1 MQLLRGLIMEQAL
14 TRIVVFRRPLAD
26 PDAGDGQTAYNGGIK
41 RGIVVQAEVAAE
53 PDKDVSRFHEHVPT
67 EKGETILSESASWL
81 TVCTGLETASANG
94 TMVLSH
100 GWRMPSHVPTTIS
113 LAAR

>member
-1 MQLLRGLIMEQAL
+1 MVRRQTGMQLLRGLIMEQAL

-26 PDAGDGQTAYNGGIK
+26 PDAGDGQTACNGGIK

-67 EKGETILSESASWL
+67 KKGKPFYQNRPYVSGRLKNL
-81 TVCTGLETASANG
+81 LV
-94 TMVLSH
+94 
-100 GWRMPSHVPTTIS
+100 
-113 LAAR
+113 